1 MSNPHENPT
10 IRCWT
15 SRWVVV
21 TLVAVTA
28 AGGARGYGVEARAW
42 GGAVAAAVVVT
53 EQHVAVRLARRA
65 AAAPSRTAAIFALTG
80 GAR

>member
-1 MSNPHENPT
+1 MSNPHKTT

-15 SRWVVV
+15 SRWVVI
-21 TLVAVTA
+21 TLVAVTV
-28 AGGARGYGVEARAW
+28 AGGTRAYGVEARSW
-42 GGAVAAAVVVT
+42 GGSVAAAVVVT

-65 AAAPSRTAAIFALTG
+65 AAAGSRADALLALA